1 MSDPYVYPG
10 TDVLRNKE
18 GIQDAS
24 ELEAFERLATAN
36 RMETLPDSVPITAE
50 GYCAIHRYL
59 FQDVYD
65 WAGQYRL
72 VDIARTDDLFC
83 LAPYVERELVKRFAA
98 IQAENGLRGLSA
110 ERFAARAADHM
121 AELNAIHPF
130 REDNGRTQRAF
141 LSVLGR
147 QAGHDI
153 AMEQIDAQAWN
164 EASRDSFR
172 TGNPRAMYDIIA
184 GAIRQQ

>member
-1 MSDPYVYPG
+1 
-10 TDVLRNKE
+10 
-18 GIQDAS
+18 
-24 ELEAFERLATAN
+24 
-36 RMETLPDSVPITAE
+36 
-50 GYCAIHRYL
+50 
-59 FQDVYD
+59 
-65 WAGQYRL
+65 
-72 VDIARTDDLFC
+72 
-83 LAPYVERELVKRFAA
+83 
-98 IQAENGLRGLSA
+98 
-110 ERFAARAADHM
+110 M

-130 REDNGRTQRAF
+130 REGNGRTQRAF